1 MSDETFSGVDTLLGR
16 MKTHPEE
23 FFSHNTAGKNRW
35 DFMYKDYFR
44 DSMTESEKGR
54 IHEEI
59 RKVRRMEFDAMVV
72 KELMKDAISENEKED
87 AEETLKY
94 NTANRYGV
102 AVPRKPGGRI

>member
-72 KELMKDAISENEKED
+72 KELMKDAMSENEEAPTTD
-87 AEETLKY
+87 ALKY
-94 NTANRYGV
+94 PPLNQYGK
-102 AVPRKPGGRI
+102 APIKTPGGRI